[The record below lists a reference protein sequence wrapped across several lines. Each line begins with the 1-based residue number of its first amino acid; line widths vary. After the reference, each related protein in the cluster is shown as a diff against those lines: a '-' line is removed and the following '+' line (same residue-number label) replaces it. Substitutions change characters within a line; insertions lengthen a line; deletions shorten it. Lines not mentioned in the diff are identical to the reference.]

1 VATALGLQTLDTVAR
16 DPALVLK
23 TRWPHAPGD
32 RGADVVFQCRGQAS
46 ALHLALRLLR
56 PQGTVVDLAFYQ
68 AGADELRLGEEFHH
82 NGLSVRCAQIG
93 RMPRGLAPTWD
104 RERLSA
110 ETIALLREHGAAI
123 RAHLISTVVP
133 FSDAPALLTDLAACR
148 RHELQAVLRV

>member
-1 VATALGLQTLDTVAR
+1 M
-16 DPALVLK
+16 
-23 TRWPHAPGD
+23 
-32 RGADVVFQCRGQAS
+32 
-46 ALHLALRLLR
+46 
-56 PQGTVVDLAFYQ
+56 
-68 AGADELRLGEEFHH
+68 
-82 NGLSVRCAQIG
+82 RCAQIG